1 MKQRG
6 LMESSVAG
14 GGVWWWEGEVCSSVQ
29 WLYELSAE
37 CQPATAREKGEGAGI
52 FADCYGQMQ
61 NLTFT

>member
-1 MKQRG
+1 
-6 LMESSVAG
+6 VCG
-14 GGVWWWEGEVCSSVQ
+14 GGRGEVCSSVQ

-52 FADCYGQMQ
+52 GIFADCYGQMQ